1 MGQEEEEQD
10 LFDMADVV
18 ISVTS
23 LEEVL
28 VTQMLPEPSAAIPA
42 GVNPKVTMGQ
52 SAVVAQEVASL
63 GISITPFVT
72 TTQTLFEGSTAM
84 SLAFVVVATETF
96 DEAGGVKGVEGR
108 ELPPPPPPPPMPQ
121 EERRRRATREKE
133 PKRRVTGVP
142 PIPRLLRGRCLS
154 RDGKTVRFLSEE
166 EAVSFGQSFRPLLR
180 SRRRKPSEISGGNR

>member
-1 MGQEEEEQD
+1 
-10 LFDMADVV
+10 MAPGL

-23 LEEVL
+23 SEEVL
-28 VTQMLPEPSAAIPA
+28 VTQMLPEPSAVIPA
-42 GVNPKVTMGQ
+42 GVNVRETMGH
-52 SAVVAQEVASL
+52 SVLVAQEVAPV

-121 EERRRRATREKE
+121 EERRRRAAREKE

-142 PIPRLLRGRCLS
+142 PIQGLLRGRFLS
-154 RDGKTVRFLSEE
+154 RGRLKPFGSSSKERLFLSDNPSDPSSGADDE
-166 EAVSFGQSFRPLLR
+166 
-180 SRRRKPSEISGGNR
+180 SRRKFPGKIVKKFR

>member
-1 MGQEEEEQD
+1 MQEEVPEG
-10 LFDMADVV
+10 
-18 ISVTS
+18 ISVTEFPVS
-23 LEEVL
+23 L

-42 GVNPKVTMGQ
+42 GVNPKVTMGHF
-52 SAVVAQEVASL
+52 VLVAQEVASL

-121 EERRRRATREKE
+121 EERRRRAAREKE

-142 PIPRLLRGRCLS
+142 PIPRLLRGQRLS
-154 RDGKTVRFLSEE
+154 RGRQKPFGSSPKERLFLLGNPSDPSSGADDESRQKFPGE
-166 EAVSFGQSFRPLLR
+166 IVKKFR
-180 SRRRKPSEISGGNR
+180 